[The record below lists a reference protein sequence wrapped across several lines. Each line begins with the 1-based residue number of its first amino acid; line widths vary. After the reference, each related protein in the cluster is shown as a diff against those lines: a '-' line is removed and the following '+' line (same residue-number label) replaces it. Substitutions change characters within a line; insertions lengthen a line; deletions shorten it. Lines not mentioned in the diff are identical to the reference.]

1 MVNMQHLT
9 TLTADII
16 QNVKQLTDPNTK
28 QIWAW
33 LLLVLVLS
41 QTVSSDNSNTVTTSK
56 LLTNLDKQHFPRQDQ
71 IKY

>member
-41 QTVSSDNSNTVTTSK
+41 QTVSTDNSNTVTTSK

-71 IKY
+71 TKY